1 MYIADTGSG
10 GLAALDRLYRASSHE
25 LVAFCRRKGFNVDLA
40 EDVVQQAWL
49 RLIERKPQSRSFIGL
64 LRKTAQNLGFMAMRE
79 RPATRVTLRE
89 EPKCDPAAVAER
101 NEALLLVRACLWR
114 LKVDDRAFL
123 IACDVGGLNRRE
135 ACARVGWHIAASTA
149 HQRHVRLR
157 GKLAAALEKK
167 SIS

>member
-40 EDVVQQAWL
+40 EDVAQQAWL

-101 NEALLLVRACLWR
+101 NEACCSCEPACG
-114 LKVDDRAFL
+114 A
-123 IACDVGGLNRRE
+123 
-135 ACARVGWHIAASTA
+135 
-149 HQRHVRLR
+149 
-157 GKLAAALEKK
+157 
-167 SIS
+167 